1 MAWDPPI
8 HPPFVK
14 GPTVVKAELG
24 TKRTCPSCATRFY
37 DLLKN
42 PIVCPKCGV
51 TFVAAAILPSKG
63 DFPATAPAAP
73 KPREPVVEEGETAEV
88 ELVSL
93 EDAEA
98 PDTGD
103 DETAGIEDVDLG
115 EETEAGEDA
124 EDDTFLVEEEEEG
137 DNVSGL
143 LDSGPAG
150 GKEEEEEP

>member
-1 MAWDPPI
+1 M
-8 HPPFVK
+8 
-14 GPTVVKAELG
+14 VKAELG
-24 TKRTCPSCATRFY
+24 TKRTCPSCAVRFY

-51 TFVAAAILPSKG
+51 SFLAAAILPSKG
-63 DFPATAPAAP
+63 ELPPAPVAAP
-73 KPREPVVEEGETAEV
+73 KPREVVTDHVEVADV

-93 EDAEA
+93 VDALE
-98 PDTGD
+98 PDAAD

-115 EETEAGEDA
+115 EDAEAAEGE

-137 DNVSGL
+137 HNVSGL
-143 LDSGPAG
+143 LDGGPAG